1 MKTTCGTMKI
11 GDLVWDCEGRIGVI
25 ADTLQRCYIDSFWIV
40 WCDGTTAEWCD
51 DDELMLYEVDNE

>member
-1 MKTTCGTMKI
+1 MKI

-51 DDELMLYEVDNE
+51 DDEVMLYEEEDAI